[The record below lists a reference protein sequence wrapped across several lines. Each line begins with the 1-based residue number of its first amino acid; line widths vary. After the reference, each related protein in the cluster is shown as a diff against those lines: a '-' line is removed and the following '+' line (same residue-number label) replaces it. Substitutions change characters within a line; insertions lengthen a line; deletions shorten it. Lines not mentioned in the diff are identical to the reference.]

1 MVRPMA
7 QDSLR
12 GDAGRTPQKGPA
24 DHSPSEAWTVLS
36 HLITGIL
43 VFGLAG
49 WGIDSLLS
57 TRWFLLVGL
66 LLGGAA
72 SFSLIYIRYLYIP
85 PEPLPRPGEP
95 AGPEDRKEQHG

>member
-1 MVRPMA
+1 MA

-12 GDAGRTPQKGPA
+12 VDAGRTPPKGSA
-24 DHSPSEAWTVLS
+24 DQSPSEAWTVLS
-36 HLITGIL
+36 HMITGFV

-49 WGIDSLLS
+49 WVLDSLLS

-72 SFSLIYIRYLYIP
+72 SFSLIYIRYLYVP
-85 PEPLPRPGEP
+85 PDPLPRAGGP
-95 AGPEDRKEQHG
+95 AGAEDRKEQHG